1 MPHQC
6 RGLHPKS
13 HIGSIA
19 PSRNVLRMTAV
30 RTLIAV
36 VDDEPAIVRA
46 LSRLLR
52 FANFDVATFTS
63 GATFLA
69 SLQSSKPACV
79 VLDVHMPGMGGL
91 DVQAHLAADT
101 AHHVPVVM
109 VTAQDSPSTQQRAM
123 EGGASAYLRKPM
135 EAAALLDAIRAAI
148 AKNQP

>member
-1 MPHQC
+1 
-6 RGLHPKS
+6 
-13 HIGSIA
+13 
-19 PSRNVLRMTAV
+19 MTAV

-46 LSRLLR
+46 LARLLR

-69 SLQSSKPACV
+69 SLDSAKPACV

-91 DVQAHLAADT
+91 DVQAQLAADT

-135 EAAALLDAIRAAI
+135 EATALLDAIRAAI
-148 AKNQP
+148 AKNQC

>member
-1 MPHQC
+1 
-6 RGLHPKS
+6 
-13 HIGSIA
+13 
-19 PSRNVLRMTAV
+19 MTAV

-69 SLQSSKPACV
+69 SLATSKPACV

-91 DVQAHLAADT
+91 DVQAHLAADAAT
-101 AHHVPVVM
+101 HVPIVM
-109 VTAQDSPSTQQRAM
+109 VTAQDSPATQQRAM
-123 EGGASAYLRKPM
+123 DGGASAYLRKPM
-135 EAAALLDAIRAAI
+135 EAAALLDAIRNAI
-148 AKNQP
+148 AQNQP

>member
-1 MPHQC
+1 M
-6 RGLHPKS
+6 S
-13 HIGSIA
+13 
-19 PSRNVLRMTAV
+19 AV

-46 LSRLLR
+46 LARLLR

-69 SLQSSKPACV
+69 SLESNTPACV

-91 DVQAHLAADT
+91 DVQAQLAADT
-101 AHHVPVVM
+101 AHRVPVVM

-123 EGGASAYLRKPM
+123 EGGAAAYLRKPM
-135 EAAALLDAIRAAI
+135 EAAALLDAIRTAI
-148 AKNQP
+148 AKSQP

>member
-1 MPHQC
+1 M
-6 RGLHPKS
+6 
-13 HIGSIA
+13 
-19 PSRNVLRMTAV
+19 SRNVPDMTAV

-46 LSRLLR
+46 LARLLR

-69 SLQSSKPACV
+69 SLDSAKPACV

-91 DVQAHLAADT
+91 DVQAQLAADT

-135 EAAALLDAIRAAI
+135 EATALLDAIRSAI